1 MAGMK
6 SGETVRRQIVIL
18 QGSALR
24 KSCVENKKMTV
35 SYMSSLH
42 VFCLTFC

>member
-18 QGSALR
+18 TGLCF
-24 KSCVENKKMTV
+24 KEILCGK
-35 SYMSSLH
+35 
-42 VFCLTFC
+42 